1 MPINTLEYAKL
12 FQTQLDQQAEQQS
25 TSGWMEANAGQV
37 IYNGGNEIKIP
48 DIAVQGLGDY
58 DRDNGFVQGSVT
70 YAYQTHTLTQDRGRT
85 FQLDAMDV
93 NETNFGASAA
103 NVMSEF
109 QRTNVIPEIDAYR
122 YSKISNAAITAGN
135 REEYTLDEAT
145 VLTKL
150 YSHIYKLA
158 DRGLDLEQLVVTIS
172 WIAYEYLVNNSSIQ
186 KRIDVGNFRQG
197 GLDLRIRMLD
207 GIPLIPVAS
216 NRMKTAY
223 VFNDGST
230 TGQEAGGFTPDA
242 GALDVH
248 WIVSSRRAPV
258 GIQKTDV
265 MRIFDPMTNQKANA
279 WKIDFRKYHDLIIPD
294 NKVREIYVATED
306 DGV

>member
-122 YSKISNAAITAGN
+122 YSKISTAAITAGN